1 MLFSTGSSRERVAA
15 MLLLRYVSRSVF
27 IPVAVVVS
35 VKEQQFLYKM
45 NQLFAYVR
53 LDTLHTVRSADSA
66 LVLLECQ
73 HQVFDQQLLAASPAK
88 KHSPTAT
95 SSTSCLNVITD
106 GC

>member
-15 MLLLRYVSRSVF
+15 MLLLRYVPRSVF

-35 VKEQQFLYKM
+35 VKEQHKM

-66 LVLLECQ
+66 LLLLECQ

-88 KHSPTAT
+88 KHPPTAT